1 MDSKTI
7 AYLEGKSKQLSEC
20 FEQKEK
26 DKIRNDMFIKME
38 PFIDIWLKGNLNY
51 RQMFMENDERL
62 SLCWDC
68 FEFCLKYYHPERN
81 ISLVNHF
88 YRYTK
93 FFLLSWFAEK
103 KKREDINDPGAT
115 TNDGKLNNCTV
126 FYEQIDDLKQFRK
139 MIPEDY
145 KTIFD
150 DAILSMAG
158 RPVDKIPY
166 RKSNAYSYYKY
177 CESKKVFK
185 IVIDFLLHR

>member
-7 AYLEGKSKQLSEC
+7 LYLEDKSKQLYEC
-20 FEQKEK
+20 SDQKEK
-26 DKIRNDMFIKME
+26 DQIRNDMFVKME

-51 RQMFMENDERL
+51 RKLFMEDGERL

-68 FEFCLKYYHPERN
+68 FEFCLKYYRPGKN
-81 ISLVNHF
+81 IPLINHF
-88 YRYTK
+88 YGYTK

-103 KKREDINDPGAT
+103 NKRDNINDPDASID
-115 TNDGKLNNCTV
+115 DGKLDNCAV

-145 KTIFD
+145 QTIFD

-185 IVIDFLLHR
+185 IVIDFLLRR